1 MRRKIAK
8 RIKKRLKKLGCTILN
23 EHSIREPGWKR
34 KQCGFSAEIK
44 FKNIRICSI
53 GDDELDCYRMALEDI
68 LEEIRD
74 PFLTKGYENNEV
86 F

>member
-8 RIKKRLKKLGCTILN
+8 RIKKQLKKLGCTIHN
-23 EHSIREPGWKR
+23 EHPIKEPGWKR
-34 KQCGFSAEIK
+34 KQCGFFAEIK
-44 FKNIRICSI
+44 FKNIRVCSI